1 MVDRKCDPTGRL
13 YTALEKLAVRNFLF
27 ISVTLAASSC
37 FMQERYLK
45 RKHRVAG
52 VRYLRWGRSHCVAGV
67 AFVLRDAKGHAGRVV
82 TCTATRACLPPLSC
96 ALPWQ
101 PSG

>member
-1 MVDRKCDPTGRL
+1 MNTEHMMLSETVQTQQDISQNLTHTRSLK
-13 YTALEKLAVRNFLF
+13 AVRLREQ
-27 ISVTLAASSC
+27 VHGAPG
-37 FMQERYLK
+37 
-45 RKHRVAG
+45 AG
-52 VRYLRWGRSHCVAGV
+52 RRRGRSHCVAGV

-82 TCTATRACLPPLSC
+82 TCTATWACLPPLSC

>member
-52 VRYLRWGRSHCVAGV
+52 VRYMRCGQSSEQKPLRTNSGQETRYP
-67 AFVLRDAKGHAGRVV
+67 RD
-82 TCTATRACLPPLSC
+82 L
-96 ALPWQ
+96 
-101 PSG
+101 